1 MVHTDLG
8 RYIAILLQYIVTNIL
23 YWGRLTIQYIVL
35 VGLKMQYIVLAG
47 LAIQYIVLAGLA
59 IQYIVL
65 LATDIAIY
73 CIGGKKYCNTFTILL
88 CASLVLTCVCSA
100 ILVAISWQDGHVLTF
115 KPNCPRRNLDFFS
128 VQEPIADHFL

>member
-35 VGLKMQYIVLAG
+35 VGLK
-47 LAIQYIVLAGLA
+47 IQYIVLAGLA

-88 CASLVLTCVCSA
+88 CASLQACTC
-100 ILVAISWQDGHVLTF
+100 
-115 KPNCPRRNLDFFS
+115 
-128 VQEPIADHFL
+128 IACIVPDIGMTS